1 MDYIVDTLIDYS
13 GSQDEELRDIAGLG
27 NVFYNSHLQIDT
39 SIRSFKDSHLGDP
52 P

>member
-1 MDYIVDTLIDYS
+1 MDHIVDTLIDYS

-27 NVFYNSHLQIDT
+27 NMFLNSHLQIDT
-39 SIRSFKDSHLGDP
+39 SIHSFEDSYLGDP